1 MLYVYS
7 LLINSVY
14 AFLEI
19 RSKLESRCS
28 ARVFSHQSRAPP
40 SRHSPRPATQQSI
53 FIPPATSMDAAA
65 QRPPSHQSIKSQQN
79 ALKSILEYKPE
90 KE

>member
-1 MLYVYS
+1 MV
-7 LLINSVY
+7 LIFHFNV
-14 AFLEI
+14 FLEI

-28 ARVFSHQSRAPP
+28 PRVFSHQSRVSL
-40 SRHSPRPATQQSI
+40 SRHSPRPLTQQSVY
-53 FIPPATSMDAAA
+53 IPPTNTMDAAA
-65 QRPPSHQSIKSQQN
+65 QRPPSHQSIKSQQS